1 MSSKKAFYTLL
12 GILILI
18 VLCSVAGTIYGTKM
32 LKKTGDTLLEHKL
45 ENAVL
50 EKDEQALAQ
59 AKQDIENYQELD
71 QIAKTIVPQEKDQ
84 ARTVRE
90 LVAIAA
96 QSGIQIESINF
107 PESTLGQDAPKSS
120 KGSKNSK
127 AQPAPPAGT
136 TQLVPVEGLNGVFAM
151 PIDVQ
156 LRQDAPVTYSQLLG
170 FLKKLE
176 QNRRTS
182 HVTNISIQPDEDN
195 RDLVHFS
202 LQINAYIKP

>member
-1 MSSKKAFYTLL
+1 MSSKKAFYALL
-12 GILILI
+12 GTLALVVI
-18 VLCSVAGTIYGTKM
+18 CSIAGTIYGTSM
-32 LKKTGDTLLEHKL
+32 LKKTGDVLLERKL
-45 ENAVL
+45 EEAVL
-50 EKDEQALAQ
+50 EKDEEALAQ
-59 AKQDIENYQELD
+59 AKQDIEKYKELD
-71 QIAKTIVPQEKDQ
+71 QIARAIVPQEKNQ

-107 PESTLGQDAPKSS
+107 PESTLGQEPAKSS
-120 KGSKNSK
+120 KSKSSK
-127 AQPAPPAGT
+127 STPAAPPGT
-136 TQLVPVEGLNGVFAM
+136 TQLVPVEGLSGVFAM

-156 LRQDAPVTYSQLLG
+156 LREDAPVTYSQLLG
-170 FLKKLE
+170 FLERLE

-195 RDLVHFS
+195 RTLVHFS